1 MHVKLIMK
9 SLFFQALA
17 KVLKHVSLQVQ
28 GKLEKTPVMVT
39 LLVQVQVVELLYWL
53 TREVALEMNLVISMD
68 VDHSL
73 LEKTVAS
80 ENMLVNVRLLMDQLI
95 LAVAVV

>member
-1 MHVKLIMK
+1 M
-9 SLFFQALA
+9 
-17 KVLKHVSLQVQ
+17 
-28 GKLEKTPVMVT
+28 MVT
-39 LLVQVQVVELLYWL
+39 LLVEVQVVELLYWL

-73 LEKTVAS
+73 LERTVAS

-95 LAVAVV
+95 LAVAVVRKTILCDTEYRNKFYYHRGSFMWMRRLL

>member
-1 MHVKLIMK
+1 MK
-9 SLFFQALA
+9 SLFIQALA
-17 KVLKHVSLQVQ
+17 LVNMHVSLQVQ

-73 LEKTVAS
+73 LERTVAS